1 MIHPTVIIGK
11 NCDIDESVDIGPY
24 TVIGDN
30 VTIGKDSRIAAH
42 VVIEGPTSIGER
54 CHVFQFCSLGA
65 IPQDLKFKEEDTR
78 LIIGNDN
85 TFREYV
91 TINRGTQGGSG
102 KTVLKNNIFLM
113 AYSHV
118 AHDCQV
124 GNNVIM
130 ANGATLGG
138 HIVIDDNAIL
148 GGLVGVHQFAHVGS
162 YAMVGG
168 LSGVSKDVPPYTI
181 VVGER
186 AKLHGLNLTGLK
198 RHNFSPE
205 AIRQIKSAYKI
216 LFRSGLTTKKAIEK
230 ITADGLDAPEV
241 RFLIDFIQN
250 SKRGIIRE

>member
-1 MIHPTVIIGK
+1 MIHQTVITGK
-11 NCDIDESVDIGPY
+11 NTEIGENVEIGPY

-30 VTIGKDSRIAAH
+30 VRIGKNTKIGPQ
-42 VVIEGPTSIGER
+42 VVIEGPTTIGEN
-54 CHVFQFCSLGA
+54 CHIFQFCSLGA
-65 IPQDLKFKEEDTR
+65 IPQDLKFQEEDTE

-91 TINRGTQGGSG
+91 TINRGTEGGAR

-118 AHDCQV
+118 AHDCQI
-124 GNNVIM
+124 GDNVIM

-138 HIVIDDNAIL
+138 HIIIEDNAIL
-148 GGLVGVHQFAHVGS
+148 GGLVGVHQFAHIGS

-168 LSGVSKDVPPYTI
+168 LTGVSKDVPPYTI

-198 RHNFSPE
+198 RHNFSAE
-205 AIRQIKSAYKI
+205 AIREIKSAYKT
-216 LFRSGLTTKKAIEK
+216 LFRSGLTTQKAIEK
-230 ITADGLDAPEV
+230 IAEEGLNSPEV
-241 RFLIDFIQN
+241 AHLIDFIQN
-250 SKRGIIRE
+250 SERGITRE

>member
-1 MIHPTVIIGK
+1 MIHQTAIIGP
-11 NCDIDESVDIGPY
+11 NCDIAESADIGPY

-30 VTIGKDSRIAAH
+30 VKIGKNTKIAAH
-42 VVIEGPTSIGER
+42 VVIEGPTTIGDH

-65 IPQDLKFKEEDTR
+65 IPQDLKFKEENTE
-78 LIIGNDN
+78 LIIGDNN

-91 TINRGTQGGSG
+91 TINRGTQGGTG

-118 AHDCQV
+118 AHDCRV

-148 GGLVGVHQFAHVGS
+148 GGLVGVHQFAHVGA

-205 AIRQIKSAYKI
+205 AIREIKSAYKI
-216 LFRSGLTTKKAIEK
+216 LFRSGFTTKKAIEK
-230 ITADGLDAPEV
+230 IHADGLNSPEV
-241 RFLIDFIQN
+241 RHLINFIQN
-250 SKRGIIRE
+250 SKRGIIR